1 MDLYLSNL
9 ILRLHRSLGL
19 PRLPQLSALT
29 TVNPYTQHMIQI
41 AGTTLDVYPL
51 CLGGNVFG
59 WSANESQSHAVLDAF
74 DSLGGNFIDTADVY
88 SEWVDGNKGGESE
101 TIIGNWMKSR
111 GKRHQFVIATKVSQL
126 STRAGLRPENIIAA
140 CNDSLQRLQT
150 DHIDLY
156 YSHLDDKD
164 VPLAETLGAY
174 QTLINEGKIRYIG
187 ASKYSGARLQEALDI
202 AAKENLPKYICLQ
215 DQYNLVERNPFESEH
230 QQVLKANAISALP
243 FFGLARGFLTGK
255 YRPGVTVE
263 SIRSAGVA
271 NYQNEKGYAVVDALT
286 KISQAHNSSISAVAL
301 AWIRAN
307 KQVSTPIASART
319 VEQLH
324 EIMQLVDLTS
334 DEVAGLSAL

>member
-1 MDLYLSNL
+1 MTN
-9 ILRLHRSLGL
+9 
-19 PRLPQLSALT
+19 SAHIT
-29 TVNPYTQHMIQI
+29 IP
-41 AGTTLDVYPL
+41 ATTLDVYPL

-59 WSANESQSHAVLDAF
+59 WSANESQSQAVLDAF

-111 GKRHQFVIATKVSQL
+111 GNRHQFVIATKVSHL

-156 YSHLDDKD
+156 YSHHDDQD
-164 VPLAETLGAY
+164 VPIAETLGAY
-174 QTLINEGKIRYIG
+174 QTLIKEGKISYIG
-187 ASKYSGARLQEALDI
+187 ASKYSAARLQEALDI

-215 DQYNLVERNPFESEH
+215 DQYNLVERNPFEAE
-230 QQVLKANAISALP
+230 QQAVLKGNSISALP

-255 YRPGVTVE
+255 YRRGVTVD
-263 SIRSAGVA
+263 SIRAAGVA
-271 NYQNEKGYAVVDALT
+271 NYQNDKGFALITELEKIAKV
-286 KISQAHNSSISAVAL
+286 HNSSISAVAL
-301 AWIRAN
+301 AWLRSN
-307 KQVSTPIASART
+307 PQVSTPIASART

-324 EIMQLVDLTS
+324 EIMRVVQLTN
-334 DEVAGLSAL
+334 DEVAQLSAL